1 MHTPSLEPET
11 QTTIQANIFE
21 EVKRRFAAIDDLA
34 HGWEH
39 VQRVY
44 TLALFLAEREE
55 ADSFIVGVAALMH
68 DLGRIVQNSR
78 DHHAE
83 ISILLAREILHAQ
96 SVSPDIQHA
105 ILHAIDTH
113 SFSRNVEPR
122 TLEARVV
129 RDADRLDGLG
139 AIGIIRW
146 AITGT
151 VRRTPQTLTYHP
163 DDPFA
168 EYHEL
173 DETRYMLDH
182 FYTKLLKLGDTMA
195 TATGRELARRR
206 IALMQAFLDELR
218 NELNS
223 ANA

>member
-1 MHTPSLEPET
+1 MQTPSLEPDT
-11 QTTIQANIFE
+11 QTTIQANIVE
-21 EVKRRFAAIDDLA
+21 EVKRQFTEVDDLA

-68 DLGRIVQNSR
+68 DLGRTVH
-78 DHHAE
+78 DFTKHHAE
-83 ISILLAREILHAQ
+83 ISVILAREILHTQ
-96 SVSPDIQHA
+96 SVSPDIQQA
-105 ILHAIDTH
+105 ILHAIDAH
-113 SFSRNVEPR
+113 SFSRNIEPR
-122 TLEARVV
+122 TLEACVV

-139 AIGIIRW
+139 ATGIIRW
-146 AITGT
+146 AVTGT

-173 DETRYMLDH
+173 DEKHYMLDH

-195 TATGRELARRR
+195 TATGRELARHRT
-206 IALMQAFLDELR
+206 AVMQAFLDELR
-218 NELNS
+218 NELN
-223 ANA
+223 NAYA